1 MARHLDENTKREI
14 YRLLYDVEMPRK
26 RICLRLGVT
35 KMQVEGVAKQFGI
48 KLPRSKEPKLSVLYD
63 RLQGVKESRWE
74 LRKLKKAE
82 GRG

>member
-14 YRLLYDVEMPRK
+14 YRLLLDEMPRK

-35 KMQVEGVAKQFGI
+35 KTQVEGVGRKYGV
-48 KLPRSKEPKLSVLYD
+48 KLPRPKDPNLSVLYE
-63 RLQGVKESRWE
+63 RLQGVKRSRWE
-74 LRKLKKAE
+74 LRKLKKSE

>member
-14 YRLLYDVEMPRK
+14 YKLLLDEMPRK

-35 KMQVEGVAKQFGI
+35 KTQVWGVAKQFGI
-48 KLPRSKEPKLSVLYD
+48 KLPGSKEPKLSVLYD